1 MNSETLFYIYLS
13 VIVIHFLFG
22 RWLEFLN
29 SRARMQPVPEEGKGI
44 YDEEKYMKSQ
54 RYHAE
59 HDRFGRIESFFSF
72 SVMMVFLFLD
82 GFAWLDG
89 CVREIT
95 ENPLLVS
102 LLFFFILAVANDII
116 GIPFDIYSTFV
127 IEEKYG
133 FNKTTPSTF
142 IFDKLKGYLLMIVI
156 GGPLLIALVYFFEYS
171 GEYFWMLSWGI
182 LSLFMLVMAMFY
194 TSVFLPLFNKITPLP
209 EGELRS
215 AIEAYGQKNGFQ
227 LKNIFVMDGS
237 RRSTKANAFFS
248 GFGPKKTIVLYDTLI
263 EKHTTEELVAVLAHE
278 VGHYKL
284 KHTVSGLVAS
294 LVQSAVL
301 LYLLS
306 FFIGNKEMA
315 MALGVSQPSFHIGV
329 IAFSILYTPVSVIT
343 GILMNVISRKNEFA
357 ADAFARKTSDG
368 EALKTALKKLS
379 VDNLSN
385 LTPHP
390 AYVFMYYSHPPLLER
405 LKALDKK

>member
-44 YDEEKYMKSQ
+44 YDEEKYLKSQ

-95 ENPLLVS
+95 DNPLLVS

-133 FNKTTPSTF
+133 FNKTTISTF
-142 IFDKLKGYLLMIVI
+142 IIDKLKGYLLMIVI

-248 GFGPKKTIVLYDTLI
+248 GFGSKKTIVLYDTLI